1 MIKNQQHTIHNAIRC
16 VGTGLHSGKAV
27 TMNLIPAPVNTGVV
41 FLRTDIGR
49 EQGRIKA
56 LYDRVTDTRLGTT
69 ITNGAGISVSTI
81 EHLMSALSGCGIDN
95 VIIELDSAEVPI
107 MDGSSDP
114 FVFLI
119 ECAGIHAQGYPRHAI
134 RLLKPIHVVDGDKS
148 VTLSPCDTFKISY
161 HIDFPSKAIGIQNMS
176 VVIDETLFRTE
187 ISRARTFGFAHEVEM
202 LRQHGLARGGSLD
215 NAVVIDGDSILNT
228 EGLRYKTEFVRHKI
242 LDAIGDLYLAGYPLL
257 MHYEGIKAGHDLN
270 NRALRTI
277 FEDDRAWEMVV
288 LNASPVSIPFMS
300 SDMSHSVAV

>member
-1 MIKNQQHTIHNAIRC
+1 MQKNQQHTLHNAIRC
-16 VGTGLHSGKAV
+16 VGTGLHSGQPV
-27 TMNLIPAPVNTGVV
+27 TMNLIPAGVNTGIV

-56 LYDRVTDTRLGTT
+56 LYDRVTETRLGTT

-95 VIIELDSAEVPI
+95 VIVELDAPEVPI

-119 ECAGIHAQGYPRHAI
+119 ECAGIQPQGYPRHAI
-134 RLLKPIHVVDGDKS
+134 RLLKPVHIQDGDKS
-148 VTLSPCDTFKISY
+148 VTLTPADDFTISY
-161 HIDFPSKAIGIQNMS
+161 HIDFDSKAIGVQKMT
-176 VVIDETLFRTE
+176 VKVDETLFRTE

-202 LRQHGLARGGSLD
+202 LRKHGLVRGGSLE
-215 NAVVIDGDSILNT
+215 NAVVIDGDRILNS

-242 LDAIGDLYLAGYPLL
+242 LDAIGDLYLAGYPML
-257 MHYEGIKAGHDLN
+257 MHYEGVKAGHDLN
-270 NRALRTI
+270 NRALRAV
-277 FEDDRAWEMVV
+277 FEDDSAWEMVV
-288 LNASPVSIPFMS
+288 LGSGGVSIS
-300 SDMSHSVAV
+300 